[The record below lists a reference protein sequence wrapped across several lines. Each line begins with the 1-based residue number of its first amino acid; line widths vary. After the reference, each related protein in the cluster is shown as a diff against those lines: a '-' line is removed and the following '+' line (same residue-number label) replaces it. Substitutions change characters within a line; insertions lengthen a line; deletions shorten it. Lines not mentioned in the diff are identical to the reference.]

1 MATRDP
7 NAIAQNWANRL
18 GQSTQKITDGVQAVT
33 VAPGQAAARQ
43 KGAWV
48 QNTQAAADKWASR
61 TSQVTLGDWQQAMI
75 QKGAPRVG
83 AGATAAVPKMASFM
97 TQLLPHIDAVKGSLP
112 ARGDLNANINRMV
125 AFTQGM
131 AKFQR
136 RG

>member
-7 NAIAQNWANRL
+7 NAIAQAWASRL
-18 GQSTQKITDGVQAVT
+18 GQSPQKIIDGVNAVT

-43 KGAWV
+43 KAAWQ
-48 QNTQAAADKWASR
+48 QNTAAAADKWASR
-61 TSQVTLGDWQQAMI
+61 TSQVSLSDWQQSMI
-75 QKGAPRVG
+75 QKGAPRV
-83 AGATAAVPKMASFM
+83 AMGATAAVPKMAAFM
-97 TQLLPHIDAVKGSLP
+97 TQLLPHIDSVKGSLP
-112 ARGDLNANINRMV
+112 ARGSLDQNIARMV

>member
-1 MATRDP
+1 MATKDP
-7 NAIAQNWANRL
+7 NAIAQQWASRL
-18 GQSTQKITDGVQAVT
+18 GASSQRITDGVNAVT

-43 KGAWV
+43 KQVWV
-48 QNTQAAADKWASR
+48 QNVQASADKWASR
-61 TSQVTLGDWQQAMI
+61 TSQVSLGDWQQAMI

-83 AGATAAVPKMASFM
+83 AGATAAVPKFATFM
-97 TQLLPHIDAVKGSLP
+97 GQLLPHIDSVKATLP
-112 ARGDLNANINRMV
+112 ARGNLDANIARMV